1 MLIIASDS
9 SDVQPGIVD
18 SLVSTS
24 GERYDFVINANQ
36 SGGEGSFKYY
46 VIAYRLGKISYN
58 FLTFSFLQ
66 IIFKVFIIIV
76 VYMNVF
82 FFFYLIK
89 YFTKLEVFDG

>member
-58 FLTFSFLQ
+58 FLTFSF
-66 IIFKVFIIIV
+66 FIM

>member
-1 MLIIASDS
+1 MSHVCPAQLEIESHSMLIIASDS

-46 VIAYRLGKISYN
+46 VIAYRWGKI
-58 FLTFSFLQ
+58 FL
-66 IIFKVFIIIV
+66 
-76 VYMNVF
+76 
-82 FFFYLIK
+82 
-89 YFTKLEVFDG
+89 